1 MYYIQWNQLCIM
13 DTLGPLISVLI
24 IKGVLFSRSDK
35 ASFGTIT
42 KCVDYAGVL
51 ISSVLIDRFHCS
63 YVIVYKV
70 AIEYMKPIS

>member
-13 DTLGPLISVLI
+13 DTLGPLISVQI

-42 KCVDYAGVL
+42 KYVDYAGVL
-51 ISSVLIDRFHCS
+51 ISSALRLTGFT
-63 YVIVYKV
+63 V
-70 AIEYMKPIS
+70 AILLSTKLQLST